1 MKTKYSY
8 YLLLLVGVM
17 LIIISPQKAK
27 ASWLIHVSLL
37 AVAAVYLIANM
48 ISNEHIADN
57 MEKQEKD
64 LQYIK
69 KMSARLKPLIT
80 EAHDSEVSRRIERL
94 YDTVMAS
101 PVKSNENAQV
111 VEAQLIGMLAELE
124 DSVNE
129 GKAMD
134 QTRIIDEMQKL
145 VNRRNSML

>member
-1 MKTKYSY
+1 
-8 YLLLLVGVM
+8 
-17 LIIISPQKAK
+17 
-27 ASWLIHVSLL
+27 
-37 AVAAVYLIANM
+37 M